1 MSTFLRDHR
10 LGQALS
16 ARQLAD
22 RLGVHPTSV
31 LRWERRERL
40 PGPGHIHGL
49 ARSLA
54 VDPAAVARFFDEA
67 REPTPDPAPGLR
79 VPGLRVL
86 RSAAR
91 LPASR
96 VAEAVGVPAASVYRW
111 EAGRARLPVRHL
123 PTLAELLAVETA
135 ELRSLLARPGTPAP
149 APEHPLRR
157 LRRRTGLTQAAV
169 ARQVG
174 ASRHSVSAWER
185 GQVPP
190 LGAVRRLARVYG
202 VPVARV
208 ARAAGVAPP
217 PLLDP
222 RRWSSGDLPEALRT
236 LRAWSGRTQAELA
249 AQLGCSA
256 DAVRSW
262 ERGRGVP
269 GAVLRTRLERTYGLG
284 EGALLRA
291 WPRTPTPG
299 SPGRSHPA

>member
-1 MSTFLRDHR
+1 MSTFLRDRR
-10 LGQALS
+10 LSRALS
-16 ARQLAD
+16 AEQLAGQ
-22 RLGVHPTSV
+22 LGVHPTSV

-67 REPTPDPAPGLR
+67 RTDAPDPSPGVRAPGLR
-79 VPGLRVL
+79 RL

-96 VAEAVGVPAASVYRW
+96 VAEAVGVEPAHVYRW
-111 EAGRARLPVRHL
+111 EAGRTRLPLRHL
-123 PTLAELLAVETA
+123 PTLAELLAVEAA
-135 ELRSLLARPGTPAP
+135 ELRTLLSTPAP
-149 APEHPLRR
+149 PPAVVDRPLRR
-157 LRRRTGLTQAAV
+157 LRRRTGLSQEAV

-174 ASRHSVSAWER
+174 ASRHSVGAWER

-190 LGAVRRLARVYG
+190 LGVVRRLSRVYG
-202 VPVARV
+202 VPVATV
-208 ARAAGVAPP
+208 ARAAGVTPP

-222 RRWSSGDLPEALRT
+222 RRWTPGDLPEALRT

-249 AQLGCSA
+249 ARVGCSA
-256 DAVRSW
+256 DAVRGW

-269 GAVLRTRLERTYGLG
+269 SAVLRTRLEEAYGLPA
-284 EGALLRA
+284 GALLRA
-291 WPRTPTPG
+291 CPRTPTPG